1 MESLFGLSH
10 FPDPSQIYRKIDKL
24 LNLPIVSFK
33 ESSLKKYHKYF
44 DQKCVKSKEMI
55 IEAKKY
61 IPGGVQHNLSFNHP
75 FPLVITKAEGAHMWD
90 LDGNQYID
98 FLQSGGPTMLGSNYS
113 PVKEKVL
120 EIINTCGPSTG
131 LFHEYELKIA
141 KLINK
146 HMPHVEMIRLLG
158 SGTEAD
164 MAAIRI
170 ARVNTK
176 KKKIIKIGGAYHGW
190 SDQLVYGLHIP
201 GTRGFEAHGIPRAVN
216 WHTQE
221 VSPNDINALRR
232 NLRINKLR
240 GGTAAVIIEP
250 LGPESGTRP
259 IDRDYNQQ
267 IRELCDD
274 YGTLLIFDE
283 VVTGFRVGMSG
294 AQGYFN
300 IKPDLT
306 VLGKVLSGGY
316 PAAGAVGGRKD
327 LMDAV
332 AAGVEAGKKRAY
344 VGGTLSANPLSA
356 VAGYYTIKEIDRTNA
371 CVKAGQAGDRITKGL
386 QDINERL
393 ELPFVIYNHGS
404 IVHIETAVPMFIK
417 IKLGLGVFKAIKEIK
432 KRKFAMEEMG
442 MAFTAEGLI
451 TIAGSRLYTS
461 LADTDEIIDDA
472 IPRFENAFKSVDK
485 SNFNKVN

>member
-1 MESLFGLSH
+1 MAESFGITSY
-10 FPDPSQIYRKIDKL
+10 PDPKEINDKIDNLLKL
-24 LNLPIVSFK
+24 PVVSFK
-33 ESSLKKYHKYF
+33 EDALKNYHKYF
-44 DQKCVKSKEMI
+44 DDQCKKSKEMI
-55 IEAKKY
+55 TEAKKY

-75 FPLVITKAEGAHMWD
+75 FPLVITKVEGAYMWD
-90 LDGNQYID
+90 LDGNQYTD
-98 FLQSGGPTMLGSNYS
+98 FLQSGGPTMLGSNYG
-113 PVKEKVL
+113 PVKEKVID
-120 EIINTCGPSTG
+120 IINTCGPSTG

-141 KLINK
+141 KIINK
-146 HMPHVEMIRLLG
+146 HMPAVEMLRLLG

-201 GTRGFEAHGIPRAVN
+201 GTRGFEAHGIPRSVN

-221 VSPNDINALRR
+221 VFPNDIDALRR
-232 NLRINKLR
+232 NLRINRLR
-240 GGTAAVIIEP
+240 GGTAAVLIEP

-259 IDRDYNQQ
+259 VDKDYNQQ
-267 IRELCDD
+267 VRELCDD
-274 YGTLLIFDE
+274 YGALLIFDE
-283 VVTGFRVGMSG
+283 VVTGFRIGMSG
-294 AQGYFN
+294 AQGYFG

-306 VLGKVLSGGY
+306 VFGKVMAGGY
-316 PAAGAVGGRKD
+316 PAAGGIGGRKD
-327 LMDAV
+327 LMDSV

-344 VGGTLSANPLSA
+344 VGGTISANPLSA
-356 VAGYYTIKEIDRTNA
+356 VAGYHTIEEINKTNA
-371 CVKAGQAGDRITKGL
+371 CVKAGEAGDRITKAI
-386 QDINERL
+386 QDINDRL
-393 ELPFVIYNHGS
+393 ELPFVIYNQGS

-417 IKLGLGVFKAIKEIK
+417 IKLGLGVFKALKEIK

-461 LADTDEIIDDA
+461 LADTDEVIDDA

-485 SNFNKVN
+485 SKFDAVN

>member
-1 MESLFGLSH
+1 MESSFGISH
-10 FPDPSQIYRKIDKL
+10 YPDPSKIYEKIDNL
-24 LNLPIVSFK
+24 LKLPIVSFK
-33 ESSLKKYHKYF
+33 EEKMKKYHKYF
-44 DQKCVKSKEMI
+44 NEKCTKSKEMI
-55 IEAKKY
+55 TEAKKY

-75 FPLVITKAEGAHMWD
+75 IPLVITKAEGAHMWD

-98 FLQSGGPTMLGSNYS
+98 FLQSGGPTMLGSNYG

-146 HMPHVEMIRLLG
+146 HMPLVEMIRLLG

-170 ARVNTK
+170 ARVSTK

-201 GTRGFEAHGIPRAVN
+201 GTRGFEAHGIPRSVN

-221 VSPNDINALRR
+221 VAPNNINALRK

-240 GGTAAVIIEP
+240 GGTAAVLIEP

-259 IDRDYNQQ
+259 VDREYNQQ
-267 IRELCDD
+267 VRELCDD
-274 YGTLLIFDE
+274 YGALLIFDE

-300 IKPDLT
+300 VKPDLT
-306 VLGKVLSGGY
+306 VLGKVMAGGY
-316 PAAGAVGGRKD
+316 PAAGAIGGRKD
-327 LMDAV
+327 LMESV

-344 VGGTLSANPLSA
+344 VGGTISANPLSA
-356 VAGYYTIKEIDRTNA
+356 VAGYYTIDEIDKTNA
-371 CVKAGQAGDRITKGL
+371 CIKAGQAGDRITKEL
-386 QDINERL
+386 QDITERL
-393 ELPFVIYNHGS
+393 ELPFVIYNQGS

-417 IKLGLGVFKAIKEIK
+417 VKLGLGVLKAIKEIK

-461 LADTDEIIDDA
+461 LADTDEVIDDA

-485 SNFNKVN
+485 SNFDNVN